1 MIQLKTLFTALAII
15 GCSSLFAQTDILDAR
30 TNYNVGDI
38 VTVEGIVTSGADL
51 GSVRYIQDSSAG
63 IAIYPGSNWDS
74 FDFEPQPG
82 DYIIVNGEM
91 TEYNGL
97 LEVGSNIISMTLVS
111 SGNTLPEPEQITPNQ
126 LNESREGELVI
137 IPGTTFESGGQ
148 VVEGNSTYSFNAS
161 GEQGVIY
168 VKSTNSLVGTTLNGC
183 EMNLVGICSQHTYDG
198 VGGYQL
204 LPRGAADL
212 VSTSAI
218 CLATEV
224 VQTNLTTSSFDLS
237 WTTDVEGDSEVNYG
251 LTTALG
257 MTESVNESVLD
268 HTVTLTGLEAGKL
281 YYASVSS
288 TTSNGEVV
296 SSPIRVYATVSNSSG
311 DIHAFFV
318 GSVDTS
324 VATFEEAVSTGT
336 ETNDQI
342 AEWITSAQHTLELA
356 FYNLNNVAIENAIN
370 TAVANG
376 VDVRLVVEGSTATIG
391 VDNLDAAVDVVYRTD
406 GEGSGMHN
414 KFIVGDADYVESAFV
429 LTGSTNM
436 TTENLNSDRNNVIV
450 LEDQSLARAYR
461 LEFEEMFSGVFGADK
476 TINTPKKFV
485 VGGSPVEL
493 YFSPTDGTNSAIK
506 SAIETTEYSL
516 IFAVM
521 SFTRDDIAETII
533 NQSSI
538 FTTIQGVMED
548 ESNSGSEFVTLDEA
562 GIDIYSHEGVTG
574 TMHNKY
580 AVVDHVQPEADPIVI
595 TGSHNWSS
603 SAENVNDEN
612 TLFIHDARVA
622 NLYYQEFV
630 ALLFDLGIIGVDLV
644 DGDAAVSAYPNP
656 AESILNVIVTE
667 KMIGETLQL
676 VDISGRVAKTFQP
689 SSTVNQLEIAEL
701 ESGVYFLNSSQ
712 LSNSIRVVIE

>member
-1 MIQLKTLFTALAII
+1 MIKLNSFFTALAIL
-15 GCSSLFAQTDILDAR
+15 GYGSLLGQIDILDAR
-30 TNYNVGDI
+30 TNFIEGDI
-38 VTVEGIVTSGADL
+38 VTVEGVVTSGTDL
-51 GSVRYIQDSSAG
+51 GSVRYIQDETAG
-63 IAIYPGSNWDS
+63 IAIYPGSDWTS
-74 FDFEPQPG
+74 FEFEPQPG
-82 DYIIVNGEM
+82 DYIVVNGEL
-91 TEYNGL
+91 TEYYGL

-111 SGNTLPEPEQITPNQ
+111 SGNTLPDPQVITPSQ
-126 LNESREGELVI
+126 LNEAQEGELVVI
-137 IPGTTFESGGQ
+137 HSTTFEAAGQ
-148 VVEGNSTYSFNAS
+148 IVEGNSTYTFNSAGQQ
-161 GEQGVIY
+161 GEIY

-204 LPRGAADL
+204 LPRGPDDL

-251 LTTALG
+251 LTSALG
-257 MTESVNESVLD
+257 MTESVSESVLE
-268 HTVTLTGLEAGKL
+268 HTVTLSGLEAGKL
-281 YYASVSS
+281 YYASVKS
-288 TTSNGEVV
+288 TTPNGEVV

-311 DIHAFFV
+311 NIHAFFV

-324 VATFEEAVSTGT
+324 VATIEEAVSTGT
-336 ETNDQI
+336 QTNDQI
-342 AEWITSAQHTLELA
+342 AEWITSAQYTLELA

-376 VDVRLVVEGSTATIG
+376 VDVRLVVEGSTSTIG
-391 VDNLDAAVDVVYRTD
+391 IGNLDPLVDVVYRTD
-406 GEGSGMHN
+406 GGGSGMHN

-436 TTENLNSDRNNVIV
+436 TTGNLNSDRNNVIV

-485 VGGSPVEL
+485 IGGSPVEL

-506 SAIETTEYSL
+506 SAIETTDYSL

-521 SFTRDDIAETII
+521 SFTRDDISETII
-533 NQSSI
+533 SQSSI
-538 FTTIQGVMED
+538 FTSIQGVIED
-548 ESNSGSEFVTLDEA
+548 ESNSGSEFVTLDET
-562 GIDIYSHEGVTG
+562 GIDVYSHEGVSG
-574 TMHNKY
+574 IMHNKY
-580 AVVDHVQPEADPIVI
+580 AVVDHVEPLSDPIVI

-622 NLYYQEFV
+622 NLYYQEFI

-644 DGDAAVSAYPNP
+644 DGEVLVSAFPNP
-656 AESILNVIVTE
+656 ATSILNVVVTNE
-667 KMIGETLQL
+667 MIGESHQL
-676 VDISGRVAKTFQP
+676 VDVSGRTVKTFQP
-689 SSTVNQLEIAEL
+689 SNTVNQIEVADL
-701 ESGVYFLNSSQ
+701 ESGVYFLNSSK